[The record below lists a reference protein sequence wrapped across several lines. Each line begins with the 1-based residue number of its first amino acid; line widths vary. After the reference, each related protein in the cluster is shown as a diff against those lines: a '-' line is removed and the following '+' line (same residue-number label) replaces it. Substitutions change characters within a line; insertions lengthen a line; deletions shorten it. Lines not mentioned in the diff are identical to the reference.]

1 MTDAFT
7 AQLEA
12 AIAAGAGA
20 GHVVVL
26 CLSRLRSLASRML
39 REHPVL
45 RRRHD
50 TDDLLQNA
58 ALRLQRALN
67 SVEIES
73 PAHAMALAVTQ
84 LKRELIDMVRSMAV
98 VEERF
103 PDAMSRRNGIAR
115 DEALHSW
122 ESFHAAVDGLPADQ
136 REAVHFLWYLGLEQ
150 EDAAKLLGIT
160 ARTLRRRWQDA
171 KTNLRAQ
178 LDADDFRSGR

>member
-7 AQLEA
+7 AQLEPV
-12 AIAAGAGA
+12 ISTNAGA

-26 CLSRLRSLASRML
+26 SLARLR
-39 REHPVL
+39 
-45 RRRHD
+45 
-50 TDDLLQNA
+50 
-58 ALRLQRALN
+58 
-67 SVEIES
+67 
-73 PAHAMALAVTQ
+73 ALAVTQ

-103 PDAMSRRNGIAR
+103 PDALARQDQVAR
-115 DEALHSW
+115 DEALRSW

-150 EDAAKLLGIT
+150 DDAAKLLGIT